1 MSEKNIKLSHKN
13 EPWQLRLHS
22 GERGCFAM
30 LENARERTSVTTRLS
45 RSAFG
50 FYENEMNPL
59 VEQSSELDHKEIV
72 KETKV
77 ALEDEPFIIGI
88 TGRSGSG
95 KSTLAKKIEDEYKE
109 DGFRVTTLSTDDYNR
124 GKNEI
129 VKLAGIDHENGE
141 KINWDSH
148 VAYDIEG
155 LHWDLQRAKIWIPTL
170 GKREF
175 DFETSET
182 VIDRKTFI
190 EPAEIMIVE
199 GIMANSPI
207 LREDID
213 RHYLVPTT
221 LATCIGRR
229 VMRDTSGR
237 KVSWSAEEILQYQLE
252 VAEPE
257 YRKRLR
263 LPVTQLA
270 A

>member
-13 EPWQLRLHS
+13 ESWQLRLHS

-30 LENARERTSVTTRLS
+30 LESVAERTSVTTRLS

-50 FYENEMNPL
+50 FYENTIYPL
-59 VEQSSELDHKEIV
+59 LEASELDHKEIV
-72 KETKV
+72 TETKA
-77 ALEDEPFIIGI
+77 ALENEPFIVGI

-95 KSTLAKKIEDEYKE
+95 KSTLAQKVEAEYKD
-109 DGFRVTTLSTDDYNR
+109 DGFRVTILSTDDYNR
-124 GKNEI
+124 GKKEI
-129 VKLAGIDHENGE
+129 VKLTGVDHENGE

-148 VAYDIEG
+148 VVYDIDR

-170 GKREF
+170 GTRKF
-175 DFETSET
+175 DFASSET
-182 VIDRKTFI
+182 VIDRKKFI

-213 RHYLVPTT
+213 MHYEVPTP

-229 VMRDTSGR
+229 VVRDTSGR
-237 KVSWSAEEILQYQLE
+237 EVKWSAEEILQYQLE

-257 YRKRLR
+257 YRKRIKR
-263 LPVTQLA
+263 PVVPLA

>member
-13 EPWQLRLHS
+13 EDWQLRLSS
-22 GERGCFAM
+22 GEKGCFAI
-30 LENARERTSVTTRLS
+30 LDNAYERKSITTRLS
-45 RSAFG
+45 RLAFG
-50 FYENEMNPL
+50 YYENTISPL
-59 VEQSSELDHKEIV
+59 SEQIPELDHHNIV
-72 KETKV
+72 AETK
-77 ALEDEPFIIGI
+77 AILEDEPFIIGI

-95 KSTLAKKIEDEYKE
+95 KSTLAKKIEDEYKD
-109 DGFRVTTLSTDDYNR
+109 DGFRVTVLSTDDYNR
-124 GKNEI
+124 GKQEI
-129 VKLAGIDHENGE
+129 AKLTGVDHENGE
-141 KINWDSH
+141 KINWDEH
-148 VAYDIEG
+148 TVYDIDA

-175 DFETSET
+175 DFASLET
-182 VIDRKTFI
+182 VIDRETFI

-213 RHYLVPTT
+213 KHYEIPTP

-229 VMRDTSGR
+229 VMRDTTGR
-237 KVSWSAEEILQYQLE
+237 KVSWTAEEILRYQIE

-263 LPVTQLA
+263 LPVVQPAT
-270 A
+270 